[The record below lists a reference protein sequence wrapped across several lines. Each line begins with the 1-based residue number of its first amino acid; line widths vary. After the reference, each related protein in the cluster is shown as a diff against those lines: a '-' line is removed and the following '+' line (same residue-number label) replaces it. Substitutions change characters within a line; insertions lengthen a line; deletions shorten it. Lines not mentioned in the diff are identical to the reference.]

1 MVDKP
6 IFEFGEEQGIP
17 VNVSP
22 PYDKTLGLFLCAGP
36 TKAPGEEKDN
46 NHIISLNFT
55 GKPGTAAS
63 LYYSLVFQ
71 LPKWEFNVSK
81 ADEWIEVSPTHKEYY
96 DRTVATKQM
105 LEGAIKTGLTSAA
118 AAVSDFELM
127 NHDLRRYREILNYF
141 AAKDEHSLKVMFID
155 YVDVHTDLPGQPI
168 SLRTSAARWPTII
181 ADFIKLKDED
191 LDPDQI
197 AKKLNISKA
206 EAVILTTK
214 NKLYKQWKELFG
226 KTAKDRYGLLKG
238 LVEGRKK
245 TIKEYREWLK
255 PYLARFKMTK
265 IGGERPAVRAGT
277 LKSFA
282 DITGV
287 ATFWN
292 GIKIFAW
299 KPLKTKEA
307 RKPAAEMKSFVINP
321 YDSFIREN
329 YILDPVKGLASVY
342 PWLRNDRKYCS
353 KCKTYHPSDA
363 VQCEKCGSTRLIDK
377 KLADEIVEKE
387 ILKDWEDKRM
397 SLDPAELY
405 YIFLDIDIIRAGTRL
420 PTGELED
427 IIFVVRDYV
436 LSQNALLVKLLEL
449 KCRDR
454 ELEKYID
461 EILGVKIEEKEMEEI
476 VRGEF
481 PSLFP
486 KKELNPLIAFFKGV
500 RDSTM
505 VYLDFFKKIRLPRPG
520 LMFLK
525 PGPYEK
531 NFKDRITKNY
541 LSVSKGEF
549 DTVIKFL
556 REKMGVE

>member
-1 MVDKP
+1 
-6 IFEFGEEQGIP
+6 
-17 VNVSP
+17 
-22 PYDKTLGLFLCAGP
+22 
-36 TKAPGEEKDN
+36 
-46 NHIISLNFT
+46 
-55 GKPGTAAS
+55 
-63 LYYSLVFQ
+63 
-71 LPKWEFNVSK
+71 
-81 ADEWIEVSPTHKEYY
+81 
-96 DRTVATKQM
+96 
-105 LEGAIKTGLTSAA
+105 
-118 AAVSDFELM
+118 
-127 NHDLRRYREILNYF
+127 
-141 AAKDEHSLKVMFID
+141 MFID

-168 SLRTSAARWPTII
+168 SLRTSAVRWPTII
-181 ADFIKLKDED
+181 ADFIKLTDED

-214 NKLYKQWKELFG
+214 NKLYKQWKDLFG
-226 KTAKDRYGLLKG
+226 KTAKERYELLKG

-255 PYLARFKMTK
+255 PYLARFKMTRL
-265 IGGERPAVRAGT
+265 GGERPAVRAGT

-282 DITGV
+282 DITGM

-299 KPLKTKEA
+299 KPLKTKEP
-307 RKPAAEMKSFVINP
+307 RKPATEMKSFVINP
-321 YDSFIREN
+321 YDNFIREN
-329 YILDPVKGLASVY
+329 YILDPVKGLASIY

-353 KCKTYHPSDA
+353 KCKTYHPPDA
-363 VQCEKCGSTRLIDK
+363 VQCEKCGSTRLVDK

-387 ILKDWEDKRM
+387 ILKDWKDERI

-405 YIFLDIDIIRAGTRL
+405 YIFLDIDIIRAGSRL
-420 PTGELED
+420 PIGELED
-427 IIFVVRDYV
+427 ITFVVRDYV

-461 EILGVKIEEKEMEEI
+461 EILGVKIEEREIGEI

-481 PSLFP
+481 PNLFP

-505 VYLDFFKKIRLPRPG
+505 VYLDFFKKIRLPKPG

-531 NFKDRITKNY
+531 NFKDRISKNY

-549 DTVIKFL
+549 DTVVKFL

>member
-6 IFEFGEEQGIP
+6 IFEFGREPGIP
-17 VNVSP
+17 ANVSP
-22 PYDKTLGLFLCAGP
+22 PHDKTLGLFLCVGP
-36 TKAPGEEKDN
+36 TKDPGVETDSNKM
-46 NHIISLNFT
+46 ISLNFT
-55 GKPGTAAS
+55 GKPGTAAG

-71 LPKWEFNVSK
+71 LPKWGFNVSK

-96 DRTVATKQM
+96 DRTVSTKQM

-127 NHDLRRYREILNYF
+127 NHDLRRYKEILNYF

-191 LDPDQI
+191 TDPDKI

-214 NKLYKQWKELFG
+214 NKLYKQWKDLFG
-226 KTAKDRYGLLKG
+226 KTARERYELLKG
-238 LVEGRKK
+238 LVEGRKR

-255 PYLARFKMTK
+255 PYLARFKMTRL
-265 IGGERPAVRAGT
+265 GGERPQVRAGT

-282 DITGV
+282 DITGM

-299 KPLKTKEA
+299 KPLKTKEP
-307 RKPAAEMKSFVINP
+307 RKPAAEIRSPFVINP

-329 YILDPVKGLASVY
+329 YVLDPVKGLARLY

-353 KCKTYHPSDA
+353 KCKTYHPPDT
-363 VQCEKCGSTRLIDK
+363 VQCKCGSTRLIDR

-387 ILKDWEDKRM
+387 ILPAWKDKKM

-405 YIFLDIDIIRAGTRL
+405 YIFLDIDILRAGTRL
-420 PTGELED
+420 TTGELED
-427 IIFVVRDYV
+427 IIFVVKDYV

-461 EILGVKIEEKEMEEI
+461 EILGVKFEEREIGEI

-481 PSLFP
+481 PNLFP
-486 KKELNPLIAFFKGV
+486 KKELNPLTAFFKGV

-505 VYLDFFKKIRLPRPG
+505 VYLDFFKKIRLPKPG

-525 PGPYEK
+525 SGPYEK

-541 LSVSKGEF
+541 LSVSGEEF
-549 DTVIKFL
+549 NTVVKFL
-556 REKMGVE
+556 RQKMGVE

>member
-6 IFEFGEEQGIP
+6 IFEFGREPGIP
-17 VNVSP
+17 TNVSP
-22 PYDKTLGLFLCAGP
+22 PYDKMLGLFLCAGP
-36 TKAPGEEKDN
+36 TKAPGVETDS

-55 GKPGTAAS
+55 GKPGTAAA
-63 LYYSLVFQ
+63 LYYDLVFQ

-96 DRTVATKQM
+96 DRTVSTKQM

-127 NHDLRRYREILNYF
+127 NHDLRRYKEILNYF

-168 SLRTSAARWPTII
+168 SLRTSAVRWPTII

-191 LDPDQI
+191 VDPDQI

-226 KTAKDRYGLLKG
+226 KTAKERYELLKG

-255 PYLARFKMTK
+255 PYISRFKMTRL
-265 IGGERPAVRAGT
+265 GGERPLVRAGT

-282 DITGV
+282 DITGM

-299 KPLKTKEA
+299 KPLKTKEP
-307 RKPAAEMKSFVINP
+307 RKPAAEIKSPFVINP

-329 YILDPVKGLASVY
+329 YVLDPVKGLAKLY

-353 KCKTYHPSDA
+353 KCKTYNPPDT
-363 VQCEKCGSTRLIDK
+363 VQCKCGSTRLIDR

-387 ILKDWEDKRM
+387 ILRDWKDKKT

-405 YIFLDIDIIRAGTRL
+405 YIFLDIDVLRAGTRL

-427 IIFVVRDYV
+427 IIFIVRDYV

-461 EILGVKIEEKEMEEI
+461 EILGVKIEEREIGEI

-486 KKELNPLIAFFKGV
+486 KKELNPLTAFFKGV

-505 VYLDFFKKIRLPRPG
+505 VYLDFFKKIRLPKPG

-531 NFKDRITKNY
+531 NFKDRITKHY
-541 LSVSKGEF
+541 LSVSGAEF
-549 DTVIKFL
+549 NTVVNFL